1 MDMHSS
7 SQSYELA
14 ELKQA
19 FLMLTSVS
27 KKMESS
33 YERLKAQAE
42 ELKQELCEKN
52 ARLVVSQQEQ
62 QRLESFL
69 EGILQN
75 MPVGIVVT
83 DKEGR
88 VRLVNQKAKDIL
100 DGGKRELLG
109 VPYTTF
115 EILAEIPLQFGASLE
130 KKKGRSVYNC
140 SVSSLNGFPENER
153 GWVILIEDVSEITR
167 WKALAERQK
176 RLSSMGEMGARIA
189 HEIRNPLG
197 SMELNVA
204 MLLEELE
211 GNEALY
217 ALAGRLATGVRTVT
231 QILSNLLHFAK
242 GTDPRWERLDV
253 PKLVREALEFTDP
266 LLREKGIRV
275 QEDYAQRGCNILG
288 DRILLRQAL
297 LNLFLN
303 AVEGMDPGGAL
314 RIWTVKQEET
324 VGVLRGSPVMKV
336 FVQDNGKGIPDG
348 ELERIFD
355 PFFTTKSQGTG
366 LGLAIVNNI
375 VESHGGIVEVE
386 SRVGTGSSFVMSLP
400 CQQEESRDGY
410 AADPCSG

>member
-1 MDMHSS
+1 MHSS

-42 ELKQELCEKN
+42 ELKKELCEKN
-52 ARLVVSQQEQ
+52 ARLVVSLQEQ
-62 QRLESFL
+62 HRLEGFL

-83 DKEGR
+83 DTKGR

-100 DGGKRELLG
+100 DGGRGELLG
-109 VPYTTF
+109 MPYTTF
-115 EILAEIPLQFGASLE
+115 EILGEVPLQLGASLE

-140 SVSSLNGFPENER
+140 SVSSLNGSPDDDS

-211 GNEALY
+211 GNEVLY

-242 GTDPRWERLDV
+242 GTDPRWERLEV
-253 PKLVREALEFTDP
+253 PKLVREALEFTAP
-266 LLREKGIRV
+266 VLREKEICV
-275 QEDYAQRGCNILG
+275 EEDYAQRGCNVLG

-303 AVEGMDPGGAL
+303 AVEGMDPGGSL

-324 VGVLRGSPVMKV
+324 VGVLRGSPVMKI

-348 ELERIFD
+348 ELDRIFD

-375 VESHGGIVEVE
+375 VESHGGIVEVD
-386 SRVGTGSSFVMSLP
+386 SRVGTGSCFVISLP
-400 CQQEESRDGY
+400 CQQEESFDG
-410 AADPCSG
+410 